1 MPPQTSY
8 ITYKS
13 SFVLQG
19 GYISTAYACKISN
32 PLFWSP
38 SHTQKVIF
46 SQPRSLIRK
55 STSVTMNVSDGS
67 ALFEHPVN
75 CECESAQRHD
85 PETEAVVINF
95 NISTCAFSF
104 SVSDA

>member
-1 MPPQTSY
+1 MPV
-8 ITYKS
+8 KS
-13 SFVLQG
+13 QILCSGHRHTHKGSF
-19 GYISTAYACKISN
+19 
-32 PLFWSP
+32 
-38 SHTQKVIF
+38 F
-46 SQPRSLIRK
+46 SQPCSPIRK

-85 PETEAVVINF
+85 PETEAVVSNF
-95 NISTCAFSF
+95 NSSTCAFSF